1 MCLSLIAIA
10 LCMRYTAGDCT
21 EGSIRL
27 VNGENE
33 YTGRLEYCH
42 SGYWGTV
49 CGYNYDFTPGGGW
62 TEAFTM
68 EDASVA
74 CRQLGYS
81 PEGTYH
87 SVTLIIGYSFL
98 HV

>member
-1 MCLSLIAIA
+1 MHMYYIA
-10 LCMRYTAGDCT
+10 TEGECT
-21 EGSIRL
+21 DGSIRL

-33 YTGRLEYCH
+33 YTGGLEYCH
-42 SGYWGTV
+42 LGCWGTV
-49 CGYNYDFTPGGGW
+49 CGYNYDWTHGTW
-62 TEAFTM
+62 TESFTM

-81 PEGTYH
+81 PEGTYVSLMRFH
-87 SVTLIIGYSFL
+87 YNIHAV